1 MQLQTDSQTG
11 TALYDAVVSSARRFE
26 SMSAG
31 TKVLV
36 LLTDG
41 HDVGSRAS
49 LEGAIRT
56 AQRGSVI
63 VYAIAVGHRADHST
77 LARLAV
83 ETGGRVFE
91 AGDVSH
97 LGATYEALAVSSTE
111 PGRSRI

>member
-1 MQLQTDSQTG
+1 TLMQVQTDPQTG

-36 LLTDG
+36 VLTDG
-41 HDVGSRAS
+41 HDLGSRAS
-49 LEGAIRT
+49 LEGAIRS
-56 AQRGSVI
+56 ARRGSVI

-83 ETGGRVFE
+83 ETGGPLFASRDVRPH
-91 AGDVSH
+91 GDH
-97 LGATYEALAVSSTE
+97 L
-111 PGRSRI
+111 